1 MRFMVSADSVP
12 VTVQFE
18 PSGAE
23 YVVRA
28 GDHLIVEWPD
38 GPGGL
43 LGGIDHSPDGLV
55 ISEPGNGLSRIWNSR
70 GEELSILG

>member
-1 MRFMVSADSVP
+1 MRFRVLAREVGMT
-12 VTVQFE
+12 VTFE

-23 YVVRA
+23 YVVEA

-38 GPGGL
+38 GPDGL
-43 LGGIDHSPDGLV
+43 LGSIDRLPDGLV
-55 ISEPGNGLSRIWNSR
+55 ISERGNGLSRIWNSK

>member
-1 MRFMVSADSVP
+1 MRFMVEASKIP
-12 VTVQFE
+12 ITVTFE

-23 YVVRA
+23 YVVES
-28 GDHLIVEWPD
+28 GDHLIIEWPN

-43 LGGIDHSPDGLV
+43 LGSVEHSPDGLV
-55 ISEPGNGLSRIWNSR
+55 IGEPGNGLSRIWRSS